1 MMIMMFS
8 SAIFVS
14 PLRRRGG
21 AKALS
26 HEPFHLLEDQSSSL
40 FGLFRRS
47 EGGYQFIRQGF
58 DSCCCCCCCCCCC
71 RRLKSAFFALLDDD
85 NDVNDDDDEP
95 GKSDIICFCA
105 TKTERVVRSVLTNRI
120 IK

>member
-1 MMIMMFS
+1 MMMMMMMMMI
-8 SAIFVS
+8 
-14 PLRRRGG
+14 

-58 DSCCCCCCCCCCC
+58 DS
-71 RRLKSAFFALLDDD
+71 
-85 NDVNDDDDEP
+85 
-95 GKSDIICFCA
+95 
-105 TKTERVVRSVLTNRI
+105 
-120 IK
+120 